1 MEPYTRSSTFGAIRE
16 YGVNTPPAM
25 RISESIKNDHVEL
38 KSFADL
44 ILKSTDPDEQTRFQN
59 QFTWELARHAV
70 GEELVV
76 YPALEKYLKDGEE
89 FAERDRREH
98 QSVSS
103 CIWFASMACMLTMNR

>member
-1 MEPYTRSSTFGAIRE
+1 
-16 YGVNTPPAM
+16 M
-25 RISESIKNDHVEL
+25 RISDSIKNDHVEL

-89 FAERDRREH
+89 LAERDRQEH

-103 CIWFASMACMLTMNR
+103 CI